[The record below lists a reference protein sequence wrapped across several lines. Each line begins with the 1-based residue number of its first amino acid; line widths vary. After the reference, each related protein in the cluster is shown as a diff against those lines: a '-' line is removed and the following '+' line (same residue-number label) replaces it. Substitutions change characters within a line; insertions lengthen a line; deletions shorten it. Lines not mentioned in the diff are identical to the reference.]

1 MSSTHVTILLQVAKK
16 MGFPEALVNEAAEN
30 MIKLYDLFIKYDAS
44 MVEIN
49 PMVEDSSGIGIL
61 HTHAC
66 MHARTH
72 ARTHEGE
79 WSLLIT
85 ASYNT
90 DRDIYFGMWHHL
102 HQGHLQRCAGSI
114 GVE

>member
-72 ARTHEGE
+72 ARTH
-79 WSLLIT
+79 SHI
-85 ASYNT
+85 
-90 DRDIYFGMWHHL
+90 
-102 HQGHLQRCAGSI
+102 QGFSCNLN
-114 GVE
+114 